1 MSKHPDEASK
11 GVEALKH
18 FASEFGDSPYS
29 QLVMEIVLEE
39 LFGCSPADNTHYNK
53 EETPE
58 NRIGHGSKH

>member
-1 MSKHPDEASK
+1 MSNHQDQASV

-39 LFGCSPADNTHYNK
+39 LMGYSPTDNTHYKN
-53 EETPE
+53 EETP
-58 NRIGHGSKH
+58 KKQD